1 MWRFP
6 CGNMF
11 IVQNT
16 TKNHFLDRLS
26 FRSKW
31 VGETDFIGPWK
42 YFRDHWI
49 YNSQLFQEIQFSFAL
64 RWLYA
69 NTLKYLHTAAS
80 IHSYV
85 TSNSERYLR
94 YIANVSISRQ
104 RHWRKTEAY
113 LTSGKGS
120 LWKRWKEYFHFQSI
134 FLHCL
139 VGFWIY
145 LKPGGTPWRFWWRSL
160 EKSNLKVCSLC
171 SKKKCPISDKIYD

>member
-16 TKNHFLDRLS
+16 TKNHFLDRFS

-80 IHSYV
+80 IPFIP
-85 TSNSERYLR
+85 TSHLIVNGIWDILQMSASAARDIGGKLKHIWLQERDLFGKGELSLSVYLSTLFSW
-94 YIANVSISRQ
+94 ILNLP
-104 RHWRKTEAY
+104 EAWGHP
-113 LTSGKGS
+113 LEVLMTISGKIQLKS
-120 LWKRWKEYFHFQSI
+120 L
-134 FLHCL
+134 
-139 VGFWIY
+139 
-145 LKPGGTPWRFWWRSL
+145 
-160 EKSNLKVCSLC
+160 
-171 SKKKCPISDKIYD
+171 